1 MYTAKMKTGENNRM
15 QMRDKPHR
23 FGYLEGGLSV
33 IVNVVLFAFKYW
45 AGTQSGSVAMIADA
59 WHTMSDTLTS
69 LIILVSFWVVSR
81 PADKLHPFGH
91 GRAESI
97 GAIIIGTLLGVVGLT
112 FFRESILRLQHYQA
126 AEFATLGIL
135 VFGVSVLVKEAL
147 AEFSIWAGRK
157 IQSHALVA
165 DGWHHRSDAIASG
178 LIVIGALAG
187 AYLWWIDGVM
197 GIFVSLLILYA
208 TYTILKDAADSLLG
222 ERPDPVIADKLNEL
236 VRTSA
241 PAASCIHHLRMHRY
255 GDHIEL
261 TLHIKLPCEMSLK
274 EAHDLATRLEEAI
287 KKETNAASTIHVEP
301 RTEFEERNHRQSA

>member
-1 MYTAKMKTGENNRM
+1 MMKTMVSNRM
-15 QMRDKPHR
+15 QDKPHR

-33 IVNVVLFAFKYW
+33 VINVVLFGFKYW
-45 AGTQSGSVAMIADA
+45 AGSKSGSVAMIADA

-97 GAIIIGTLLGVVGLT
+97 GAIIIGTLLGVIGLT
-112 FFRESILRLQHYQA
+112 FFKESILRLQHYQA

-135 VFGVSVLVKEAL
+135 VFGVSVIVKEAL
-147 AEFSIWAGRK
+147 AQFSFWAGRK
-157 IQSHALVA
+157 IQSHALIA

-187 AYLWWIDGVM
+187 AYRAYLWWIDGVM

-208 TYTILKDAADSLLG
+208 TYKILNEAVDSLLG
-222 ERPDPVIADKLNEL
+222 ERPDPVIVDKITEM

-241 PAASCIHHLRMHRY
+241 PSASCIHHLRMHRY

-261 TLHIKLPCEMSLK
+261 TLHIKLPCEMNLK
-274 EAHDLATRLEEAI
+274 EAHDLATQLEKAI
-287 KKETNAASTIHVEP
+287 KKETNATSTIHIEP
-301 RTEFEERNHRQSA
+301 RTKVEERNLRQSV

>member
-1 MYTAKMKTGENNRM
+1 
-15 QMRDKPHR
+15 
-23 FGYLEGGLSV
+23 
-33 IVNVVLFAFKYW
+33 
-45 AGTQSGSVAMIADA
+45 
-59 WHTMSDTLTS
+59 MSDTLTS